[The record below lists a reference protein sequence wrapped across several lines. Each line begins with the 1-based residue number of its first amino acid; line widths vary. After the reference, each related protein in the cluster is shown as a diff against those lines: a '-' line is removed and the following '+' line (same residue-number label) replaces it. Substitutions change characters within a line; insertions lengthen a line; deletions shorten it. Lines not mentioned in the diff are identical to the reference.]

1 MGWEG
6 RGGEEWGEV
15 GRGGEGK
22 GGKGGGEE
30 MRRRTTAVVLQ
41 SSAHLLGCLGCA
53 VVKQLLSIGTLLGY
67 PKDLNVVLGKDHL
80 QDKSHGSHMVV
91 TW

>member
-1 MGWEG
+1 MG
-6 RGGEEWGEV
+6 RGGE
-15 GRGGEGK
+15 
-22 GGKGGGEE
+22 GGEE
-30 MRRRTTAVVLQ
+30 MRRRNTAVVLQ

-53 VVKQLLSIGTLLGY
+53 VVKQLLSIGTLLAY